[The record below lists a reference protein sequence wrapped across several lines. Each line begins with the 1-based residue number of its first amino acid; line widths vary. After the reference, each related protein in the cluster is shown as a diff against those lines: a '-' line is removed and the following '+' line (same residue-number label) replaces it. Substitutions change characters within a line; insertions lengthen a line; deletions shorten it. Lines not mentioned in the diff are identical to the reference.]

1 MVQSSLHRTAR
12 FCGWFFLVLLCAG
25 SALGQDAG
33 ASQSA
38 VNIRM
43 RDACDPKTFNAVIG
57 PGTCVPG
64 RHGTTKFEFF
74 VGELQ
79 EDKIAGAWRFDPL
92 LKASTGKFQLVTVNV
107 NSGSQLMVHNEG
119 GETHTFT
126 RVASFGGGV
135 VPFLNQL
142 SDNPVPAPEC
152 LQPNE
157 TETNLIVEAGV
168 TDKGPVAGSA
178 SLPQGVSRW
187 ECCIHP
193 WMRMR
198 INVH

>member
-1 MVQSSLHRTAR
+1 MVQNSLHRAVR
-12 FCGWFFLVLLCAG
+12 FCGLFFLVLLWTG
-25 SALGQDAG
+25 SAMTQDSAT
-33 ASQSA
+33 SQNNF
-38 VNIRM
+38 NIRI
-43 RDACDPKTFNAVIG
+43 RDACDPKTFDAAVG
-57 PGTCVPG
+57 PGACLPG

-92 LKASTGKFQLVTVNV
+92 LKTSSGKFQLATVNV
-107 NSGSQLMVHNEG
+107 NSGTRLVVHNEG

-126 RVASFGGGV
+126 KVANFGGGFI
-135 VPFLNQL
+135 PFLNQL

-157 TETNLIVEAGV
+157 TETNLIVESGV

-178 SLPQGVSRW
+178 SLPTGESRW

-198 INVH
+198 VVVH